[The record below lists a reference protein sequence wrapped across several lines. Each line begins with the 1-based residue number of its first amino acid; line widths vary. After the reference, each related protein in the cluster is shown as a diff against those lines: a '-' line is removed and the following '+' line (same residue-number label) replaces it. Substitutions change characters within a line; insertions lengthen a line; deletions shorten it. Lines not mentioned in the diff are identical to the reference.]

1 MNDLAALE
9 ARYCESV
16 LNWALC
22 TANDLL
28 HCPKREQEAHVQVKK
43 AWEDW
48 KAEHRRIHGA

>member
-9 ARYCESV
+9 ARYFERV
-16 LNWALC
+16 LAWAMS
-22 TANDLL
+22 TASY
-28 HCPKREQEAHVQVKK
+28 AQVKK